1 VGMSRQQWRAA
12 VAGVAGAAVIAG
24 CSAPEA
30 RTAAERP
37 ASSVGTTARGEG
49 PAGDRTDEEAGLTYA
64 DGTYRADG
72 WYGSLPSSIGVE
84 LTVAD
89 DVITHVEV
97 TTHATDPTSL
107 DYQQRFADAVAE
119 VVVGR
124 PVDEVHVSKLA
135 GSSGTPEGFND
146 ALDRIKQEASG

>member
-1 VGMSRQQWRAA
+1 MSRQQWRAA
-12 VAGVAGAAVIAG
+12 VAGVAGAAVIGG

-37 ASSVGTTARGEG
+37 ASSVRTTAPGEG
-49 PAGDRTDEEAGLTYA
+49 PAGDGSDEEAGLTYA

-72 WYGSLPSSIGVE
+72 WYGNLPSSIGVE

-89 DVITHVEV
+89 DVITDVEV

-124 PVDEVHVSKLA
+124 PVDEVHLSKLA
-135 GSSGTPEGFND
+135 GSSGTPDGFND
-146 ALDRIKQEASG
+146 ALDRIKREASR